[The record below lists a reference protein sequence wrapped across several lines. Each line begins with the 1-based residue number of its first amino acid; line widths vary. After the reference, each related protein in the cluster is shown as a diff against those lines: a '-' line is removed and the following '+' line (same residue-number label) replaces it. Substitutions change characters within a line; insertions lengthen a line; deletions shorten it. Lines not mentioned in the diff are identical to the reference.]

1 MDNILFKFVCT
12 YTYNLQRNSL
22 QISYSI
28 QFVGRLDTWNI
39 TWLEVEEL
47 RFEIEAYNMDVKLWE
62 YFSNL
67 ERQNAIDIPGDDE
80 VQVDNLVDFID

>member
-1 MDNILFKFVCT
+1 MDNILFKFVC
-12 YTYNLQRNSL
+12 TYNLQRNSL

-80 VQVDNLVDFID
+80 VQVDNFVDFID

>member
-1 MDNILFKFVCT
+1 MK
-12 YTYNLQRNSL
+12 
-22 QISYSI
+22 
-28 QFVGRLDTWNI
+28 
-39 TWLEVEEL
+39 EL

-80 VQVDNLVDFID
+80 VQVDNFVDFID

>member
-1 MDNILFKFVCT
+1 MDNKLFKFVCT
-12 YTYNLQRNSL
+12 YNLKRNSL